1 MAAQAQYYAQHPSQL
16 QYMYYPPA
24 MAGAYGQHL
33 ASQPVY
39 SSQGYAQQ
47 QQAYAMEAARQ
58 VQAQQ
63 HQQHQQLG
71 GQQTSSS
78 ASVSAHPNSPNSHA
92 AALAAVA
99 AAAAGQMPVGQGQGQ
114 QASVTVP
121 GGGAP
126 YYMPYSY
133 GGGAQPGAQAPMYH
147 YVSGVAGY
155 PSVYPQPLYRP
166 PYPTSALA
174 ASHSQPLSM
183 ADALQ
188 NVPDEAGPSS
198 ANHAASDAGGSE
210 YSSILGAAEHE
221 LEADEEQTVKPTPA
235 PARTAT
241 SSRKGKR
248 KATAAAEKRSSNEDR
263 QEEVEI
269 PAPPPEKI
277 LKMPV
282 EAKVSKKRP
291 KRKRP
296 PGSQA
301 GKEKKHGCSFCGR
314 SFARAYNLK
323 VRHSLPAEL
332 DRCVQTAA
340 DRELLF
346 RPTSPDA
353 RGDALDGPSKAVHL
367 RARFVQPQVVLALAR
382 PHPAPRLCPQR
393 GSGRGQAPAEEDPA
407 TQKEG
412 FWPLRS

>member
-1 MAAQAQYYAQHPSQL
+1 LPSSTGTDAQQAAIAAQAQYYAQHPSQL

-39 SSQGYAQQ
+39 SSQAYSQQ
-47 QQAYAMEAARQ
+47 QQVYAMEAARQ

-63 HQQHQQLG
+63 QLG
-71 GQQTSSS
+71 GQQVSS
-78 ASVSAHPNSPNSHA
+78 ASNVSAHPNSPSSHA

-99 AAAAGQMPVGQGQGQ
+99 AVAAGQMPAGQSQQ
-114 QASVTVP
+114 QA
-121 GGGAP
+121 GAAGAQ

-133 GGGAQPGAQAPMYH
+133 GGAQPGAQAPMYH

-221 LEADEEQTVKPTPA
+221 LEPEQETVKPAPA
-235 PARTAT
+235 PARTAN

-263 QEEVEI
+263 EEDIEI
-269 PAPPPEKI
+269 PAPPPEKV

-301 GKEKKHGCSFCGR
+301 GKEKKHGCSHCGR

-323 VRHSLPAEL
+323 VRSATLSRVEICRRSLTL
-332 DRCVQTAA
+332 NS
-340 DRELLF
+340 F
-346 RPTSPDA
+346 R
-353 RGDALDGPSKAVHL
+353 
-367 RARFVQPQVVLALAR
+367 LASR
-382 PHPAPRLCPQR
+382 RTR
-393 GSGRGQAPAEEDPA
+393 RR
-407 TQKEG
+407 T
-412 FWPLRS
+412 